1 MNYWVSKLYQQAMN
15 EFGVG
20 EGGKIIYVPISTDG
34 SGIPPQNHR
43 PGLQSMV
50 SGQEGLNE

>member
-20 EGGKIIYVPISTDG
+20 EGGKIIYVPISTEG